1 MTTADQPAQKSRRPT
16 GQLSWIGFFL
26 RFAFAFVL
34 VILTYNPTGTSYVGW
49 LRAFE
54 SGNEP
59 YKLLAGALLL
69 TGYAIYVR
77 ATAHSLGKG
86 GALLLTAIF
95 GLIMWILIDAD
106 ILPIDTPALIWVVE
120 FFIALL
126 LAVGMTG
133 AFIWRRLTGQY
144 HVADAEDLSEG

>member
-1 MTTADQPAQKSRRPT
+1 MNNTESAPAKTRRTA
-16 GQLSWIGFFL
+16 GQLSWTGFFF

-34 VILTYNPTGTSYVGW
+34 VILTYNPSGHSYVGW
-49 LRAFE
+49 LQAFE

-59 YKLLAGALLL
+59 YKLLSGALLLAGYAVYIRATSHSLGRAGALLL
-69 TGYAIYVR
+69 T
-77 ATAHSLGKG
+77 T
-86 GALLLTAIF
+86 IF
-95 GLIMWILIDAD
+95 ALIMWILIDAN
-106 ILPIDTPALIWVVE
+106 ILPTDTPALIWVVE

-144 HVADAEDLSEG
+144 HVADAEDLSDG